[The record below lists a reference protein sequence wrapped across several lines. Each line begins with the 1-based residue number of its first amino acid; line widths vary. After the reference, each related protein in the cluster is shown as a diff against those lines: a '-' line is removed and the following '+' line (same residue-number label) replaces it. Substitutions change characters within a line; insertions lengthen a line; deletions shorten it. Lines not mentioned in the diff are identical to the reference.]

1 MAMTGTDGRYFLTSL
16 RPGNYTLRYAD
27 CSDRGRYL
35 DQWSGGAAWAGGAA
49 SVTVAAGRVKT
60 LAPVTL
66 RTVLT
71 SASSPAT
78 AGAADAA
85 GLTPAELASAGLTP
99 RQAREMISPAAPVT
113 GTAPGA
119 ISGRVTG
126 DRKPLLDVCVA
137 AFGANGGGSA
147 RTGKTGNY
155 RVRHLP
161 AGQYEVRFLGN
172 AEFCAGS
179 SGNWLPQWYRG
190 FTTLFAP
197 RKPTLVRVAAGRTT
211 GSIDAALKLGGEIDG
226 TARSRSGKLLS
237 GVCAHADPVGRLP
250 SPQVFVGAFGRS
262 GRNGSYA
269 VHALFPGKYVVEFT
283 VGCDNG
289 GNYAPQ
295 WWRDSPTRGHATVI
309 RVAGSKVIRH
319 VDAALRPG
327 ATVSGVVKALSGKPL
342 SGICVFASSPTA
354 PFANA
359 ITAKNGSYKLIAMA
373 TGSYQIFYY
382 LCRNNGNYLPQ
393 TRSVRVRTGQNVK
406 GFDAL
411 LQPGAIVSGEVT
423 DTHGKPVR
431 GICVQ
436 TEGPGTGYSG
446 FSGTVTGADGTY
458 SMNRLPSG
466 SYRVLFS
473 GGCRNTGSYAS
484 QFYKDQT
491 NGSEGDSV
499 PLIAGKTTAGI
510 NTVMQ
515 PGGTITGVVADNT
528 GHKLSN
534 LCVRMASQAQAQTGL
549 YFFSS
554 GYAVTRN
561 GVFTA
566 RNLDPGL
573 YAVDFGCGS
582 GYGKLAQQW
591 FMAQPG
597 AGSADLVSTT
607 PGAITSHI
615 NANLLLG
622 GTVTGAVRSRA
633 GKPLP
638 GICVLAIPAG
648 SNYPALAYYFGAGF
662 RLTDR
667 NGRYDMGDL
676 APGKYDLQFS
686 DCGPSTYG
694 SQWYRGKAT
703 EQASTPVTVRSGVKT
718 RAINAV
724 MALGGSISGLAVS
737 GPNRPLASICVTA
750 EDIATKSTG
759 SAETGRTGR
768 YVITG
773 LSSGTYQV
781 IFTDCGHSPARWGS
795 VTRAGVLVA
804 GRNAVTGVN
813 QRLDAAGT
821 ISGTVDASWSA
832 RPLSGACVV
841 VVPASANGSYG
852 TAVTGD
858 GGSYQVTGLSAG
870 NYLVYSG
877 DPFCGFVGSVA
888 GPFGFFFGGTNLAP
902 QWYNNQ
908 PTQSTATQVTVN
920 VATNTVGID
929 ASLALDGGISGTVTD
944 VSHAPVAGE
953 CVTAVPVNPAPEPL
967 LGQTLDNAIAV
978 TAGNG
983 RYALIDLPPGHYKVL
998 FSTGCGDSG
1007 FTKQWWDHAS
1017 SAQTATVITV
1027 PATATVTGIN
1037 AALQH

>member
-1 MAMTGTDGRYFLTSL
+1 ML
-16 RPGNYTLRYAD
+16 
-27 CSDRGRYL
+27 
-35 DQWSGGAAWAGGAA
+35 
-49 SVTVAAGRVKT
+49 
-60 LAPVTL
+60 
-66 RTVLT
+66 
-71 SASSPAT
+71 SPAT
-78 AGAADAA
+78 
-85 GLTPAELASAGLTP
+85 
-99 RQAREMISPAAPVT
+99 PVT
-113 GTAPGA
+113 GTASGA

-126 DRKPLLDVCVA
+126 DRKPLRDVCVA
-137 AFGANGGGSA
+137 AFGPSGYGSA

-155 RVRHLP
+155 RVRRLP

-211 GSIDAALKLGGEIDG
+211 GGIDAALKPGGEIDG
-226 TARSRSGKLLS
+226 TARSKSGKPLS
-237 GVCAHADPVGRLP
+237 GVCAHAFPAGKLRP
-250 SPQVFVGAFGRS
+250 PQLFFGAFGRS
-262 GRNGSYA
+262 GRDGSYA

-283 VGCDNG
+283 VGCGNG

-295 WWRDSPTRGHATVI
+295 WWRDSATRGHARAI
-309 RVAGSKVIRH
+309 RVAGGKVVRH
-319 VDAALRPG
+319 VDAALPPG

-342 SGICVFASSPTA
+342 SGICVFADSPTA
-354 PFANA
+354 PFATA
-359 ITAKNGSYKLIAMA
+359 TTAKNGSYKLIAMA
-373 TGSYQIFYY
+373 TGRYRIDYF
-382 LCRNNGNYLPQ
+382 LCRNSGNYLPQ
-393 TRSVRVRTGQNVK
+393 TRSLRVRTGQNVK

-411 LQPGAIVSGEVT
+411 LQPGAIVSGKVT
-423 DTHGKPVR
+423 DTHGNPVR

-436 TEGPGTGYSG
+436 AQGAGYSFNG
-446 FSGTVTGADGTY
+446 SVTGANGTY
-458 SMNRLPSG
+458 SMNRMPSG
-466 SYRVLFS
+466 SYTVQFS

-491 NGSEGDSV
+491 NGAQGDSV

-510 NTVMQ
+510 NAVMQ
-515 PGGTITGVVADNT
+515 PGGTITGVVTDNA

-591 FMAQPG
+591 FRAQTG
-597 AGSADLVSTT
+597 AGSADLVSAT

-615 NANLLLG
+615 SATLPLG
-622 GTVTGAVRSRA
+622 GAVTGAVRSRA

-662 RLTDR
+662 RATDG

-676 APGKYDLQFS
+676 APGTYDLQFS
-686 DCGPSTYG
+686 DCGRSTYG
-694 SQWYRGKAT
+694 SQWYSAKAT
-703 EQASTPVTVRSGVKT
+703 EQTSTPVTVHSGVKT

-724 MALGGSISGLAVS
+724 MAVGGSISGLVVS

-759 SAETGRTGR
+759 AAETGRTGR

-773 LSSGTYQV
+773 LSAGAYQV
-781 IFTDCGHSPARWGS
+781 IFADCGHSPPRWGS

-813 QRLDAAGT
+813 QRLYAART

-832 RPLSGACVV
+832 RPLTGACVV
-841 VVPASANGSYG
+841 AVPISPNGSYG
-852 TAVTGD
+852 TAITGQ
-858 GGSYQVTGLSAG
+858 GGTYQVTGLTAG
-870 NYLVYSG
+870 NYQVYVG

-888 GPFGFFFGGTNLAP
+888 GPFGFFFGGMNLAP

-908 PTQSTATQVTVN
+908 PTQSTATQVTVK
-920 VATNTVGID
+920 VATNTIGID

-944 VSHAPVAGE
+944 ASHAPVAGE
-953 CVTAVPVNPAPEPL
+953 CVTAVPVNPEPEPL

-983 RYALIDLPPGHYKVL
+983 SYALIDLPPGHYQVR

-1007 FTKQWWDHAS
+1007 FTTQWWDNAS
-1017 SAQTATVITV
+1017 SAQTATSVTV